1 VNVDFNAKNDLV
13 NVYSCS
19 SKSFYSNTKPSVIP
33 VSENNLINSNKTTQS
48 VIDNLN
54 TLMNKPSPATT
65 RSPIAIKRPPLA
77 NIAPGSP
84 NTIKRK
90 REDTENNFITKKSNI
105 NSKTYDDYE
114 NQENKP
120 SKNNFHVN
128 IWNRNNSM
136 DSKQCGKG

>member
-1 VNVDFNAKNDLV
+1 
-13 NVYSCS
+13 
-19 SKSFYSNTKPSVIP
+19 
-33 VSENNLINSNKTTQS
+33 
-48 VIDNLN
+48 
-54 TLMNKPSPATT
+54 MNKPSPAAT

-77 NIAPGSP
+77 IIAPGSP

-105 NSKTYDDYE
+105 NSKTFDDYE

-136 DSKQCGKG
+136 DNKQCGKG